1 MMIAEFDWDEF
12 SALPVL
18 PPPNEITF
26 LPFSIGSHL
35 ICGPYGNVKRD
46 ESLSLPSDD
55 LLKEIAANRIDLQF
69 CLLQSICGQ
78 SAANIYIDSRISKS
92 DLFRTVLPFSYCY
105 HFVQFEQRNGIL
117 YGIAAS
123 GLNPNA
129 REIFISLFK
138 LRQLNPFVSFCAD
151 GILCADQINITGDL
165 SLYEI
170 KGSKGNGQ
178 MSGYREFH
186 GFSGRPKAEIQ
197 RCGHSP
203 ALRLFSKRVIAK
215 RSDYFSAQQIQQ
227 SILCGR
233 NGNKAV
239 ARILF
244 FVAKSLRESIAAC
257 NSCAAVLYLMKMENR
272 RNAGKKEVA
281 VFRAFG
287 RESMP
292 SAESMLL
299 VGVR

>member
-105 HFVQFEQRNGIL
+105 HFVQLEQRNGIL

-138 LRQLNPFVSFCAD
+138 SRQLNPFVSFCAD

-170 KGSKGNGQ
+170 KGSKSNGQ
-178 MSGYREFH
+178 MSGDIVNFTDFLVDQKRKYSGAVILPLYGYFLNELLQSEAIIFLLGKFSRVFYVEETATKLSL
-186 GFSGRPKAEIQ
+186 GF
-197 RCGHSP
+197 
-203 ALRLFSKRVIAK
+203 
-215 RSDYFSAQQIQQ
+215 YF
-227 SILCGR
+227 L
-233 NGNKAV
+233 
-239 ARILF
+239 
-244 FVAKSLRESIAAC
+244 
-257 NSCAAVLYLMKMENR
+257 
-272 RNAGKKEVA
+272 
-281 VFRAFG
+281 
-287 RESMP
+287 
-292 SAESMLL
+292 
-299 VGVR
+299 